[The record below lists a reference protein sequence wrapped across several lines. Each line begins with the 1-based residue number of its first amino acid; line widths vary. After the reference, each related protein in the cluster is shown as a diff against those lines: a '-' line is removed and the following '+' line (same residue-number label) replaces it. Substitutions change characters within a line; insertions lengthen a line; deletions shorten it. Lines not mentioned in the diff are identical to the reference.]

1 MKLLA
6 LETSGLSGSVA
17 LWADGTV
24 TERSLAT
31 EGRRHAQTLIA
42 ELKALLDESGV
53 KLADIDGIAVSIG
66 PGSFTGLR
74 VGVVAAKTLAYA
86 VGCGVLAVD
95 TLASFAEAAPS
106 EWARVHAISDAQR
119 GDVFHGEYQRDA
131 GGHFQLIAP
140 IRIIA
145 GDDFR
150 AGLGP
155 ADIVLG
161 PSAKRWT
168 AENSGPQFI
177 HEPWS
182 LQPSAA
188 NVARCAARLWM
199 AGERSDLWTLA
210 PFYLRPSAAEE
221 KRELQSRDREGASS

>member
-17 LWADGTV
+17 LWDDGTV

-42 ELKALLDESGV
+42 ELKILLDERGV
-53 KLADIDGIAVSIG
+53 KLANIDGIAVSIG

-95 TLASFAEAAPS
+95 TLASFAEPAPS
-106 EWARVHAISDAQR
+106 DWSRVHVISDAQR

-131 GGHFQLIAP
+131 AGHFELLAP
-140 IRIIA
+140 IRILV
-145 GDDFR
+145 GENFR
-150 AGLGP
+150 AGLSP
-155 ADIVLG
+155 ADFVLG
-161 PSAKRWT
+161 PSAKRWMT
-168 AENSGPQFI
+168 ENSGPHFI
-177 HEPWS
+177 HEAWS
-182 LQPSAA
+182 LQPSATNIA
-188 NVARCAARLWM
+188 TIAARKWM

-221 KRELQSRDREGASS
+221 KRMMR

>member
-1 MKLLA
+1 MRLLA

-17 LWADGTV
+17 LWNNGTV

-42 ELKALLDESGV
+42 ELKTLLDVHGV
-53 KLADIDGIAVSIG
+53 KITDVDGIAVSIG

-95 TLASFAEAAPS
+95 TLASFAEAAPA
-106 EWARVHAISDAQR
+106 EWPRVHVISDAQR
-119 GDVFHGEYQRDA
+119 GDLFQGKYQRDI
-131 GGHFQLIAP
+131 GGHFQLMAP
-140 IRIIA
+140 IRIVA
-145 GDDFR
+145 GEDFR
-150 AGLGP
+150 ASLV
-155 ADIVLG
+155 ASDVVLG

-168 AENSGPQFI
+168 SEVPGPHFI
-177 HEPWS
+177 QEAWS
-182 LQPSAA
+182 LQPSAT
-188 NVARCAARLWM
+188 NVAHLASRQWM

-221 KRELQSRDREGASS
+221 KRDSQSRDRQGASS

>member
-17 LWADGTV
+17 LWDDGTV
-24 TERSLAT
+24 AERSLAT

-42 ELKALLDESGV
+42 ELKTLLDERGV
-53 KLADIDGIAVSIG
+53 KLAHIDGIAVSIG

-74 VGVVAAKTLAYA
+74 VGVVAAKTLAYT

-95 TLASFAEAAPS
+95 TLASFSEPAPADWS
-106 EWARVHAISDAQR
+106 RVHVISDAQR

-131 GGHFQLIAP
+131 SGLFELMAP
-140 IRIIA
+140 IHILA
-145 GDDFR
+145 GADFR
-150 AGLGP
+150 ASLSP

-168 AENSGPQFI
+168 TENSGPQFI
-177 HEPWS
+177 HEAWS
-182 LQPSAA
+182 LQPSAT
-188 NVARCAARLWM
+188 NVATLAARRWT

-221 KRELQSRDREGASS
+221 KRMTR

>member
-1 MKLLA
+1 MQLLS

-17 LWADGTV
+17 LWQDGKV
-24 TERSLAT
+24 TERPLAT

-42 ELKALLDESGV
+42 ELKALLDERGV

-86 VGCGVLAVD
+86 IGCGVLAVD
-95 TLASFAEAAPS
+95 TIASFAEAAPVDWS
-106 EWARVHAISDAQR
+106 RVHVISDAQR
-119 GDVFHGEYQRDA
+119 GDLFHGEYQRDA
-131 GGHFQLIAP
+131 ARHFELMAP

-145 GDDFR
+145 GEDFR
-150 AGLGP
+150 AGLNVS
-155 ADIVLG
+155 DIVLG

-168 AENSGPQFI
+168 SEASGPQFI
-177 HEPWS
+177 HEPWL
-182 LQPSAA
+182 LQPSAT
-188 NVARCAARLWM
+188 NIVNLAARKWT
-199 AGERSDLWTLA
+199 ANERSDLWTLA

-221 KRELQSRDREGASS
+221 KRMAQKES

>member
-17 LWADGTV
+17 LWDNGTV

-42 ELKALLDESGV
+42 ELKSLLDERGV

-95 TLASFAEAAPS
+95 TLASFAEAAS
-106 EWARVHAISDAQR
+106 LDCSRVHVIGDAQR
-119 GDVFHGEYQRDA
+119 GDLFHGEYQRDTN
-131 GGHFQLIAP
+131 GHFELTAP
-140 IRIIA
+140 IHIIA
-145 GDDFR
+145 GELF
-150 AGLGP
+150 ASGLTSG
-155 ADIVLG
+155 DIVLG
-161 PSAKRWT
+161 PSSKRWT
-168 AENSGPQFI
+168 SEPSGPQFI

-182 LQPSAA
+182 LQPSATNIA
-188 NVARCAARLWM
+188 NLAARKWT

-221 KRELQSRDREGASS
+221 KRMAQ

>member
-17 LWADGTV
+17 LWDHGTI

-42 ELKALLDESGV
+42 ELKTLLDERGV
-53 KLADIDGIAVSIG
+53 KLVDIDGIAVSIG

-95 TLASFAEAAPS
+95 TLASFAEAASP
-106 EWARVHAISDAQR
+106 EWSRVHVISDAQR
-119 GDVFHGEYQRDA
+119 GDLFHGEYQRDLH
-131 GGHFQLIAP
+131 GHFDLTGP

-145 GDDFR
+145 GDEFVR
-150 AGLGP
+150 GLAP
-155 ADIVLG
+155 TEIVLG

-168 AENSGPQFI
+168 SQTAGPTFI
-177 HEPWS
+177 HDPWS
-182 LQPSAA
+182 LQPSAT
-188 NVARCAARLWM
+188 NVATLAARKWNS
-199 AGERSDLWTLA
+199 GQRSDPWTLA

-221 KRELQSRDREGASS
+221 KRLAQ